1 MEALTQ
7 ACQVITRHPANSPSS
22 APGILERWRKRT
34 GVALNTAAGQQNAAW
49 EVCDTLPATLARGR
63 HSTRDIVC

>member
-7 ACQVITRHPANSPSS
+7 ACQVIPRHPANSPSS

-34 GVALNTAAGQQNAAW
+34 GVAVNTAAGQENTAW
-49 EVCDTLPATLARGR
+49 EVRDTLPTTLARGC
-63 HSTRDIVC
+63 HSTKGHCC